1 MIDRSVKS
9 VPEGLRKLEQF
20 VFGISD
26 LFFHVRLYRPGHNFT
41 RKLYR
46 KMHLNL
52 QAIIGRR
59 SNIVFRVIGG
69 SIYYMNFRIDVEKR
83 YCKGIN
89 LFREAI
95 EKMSIR
101 EIEIKADIEQE
112 EIKAFLEICLAAVER
127 DKETDLGSK
136 WRTIRNIIIR
146 NTNKKRVVVPSKT
159 VSYAYFGKIDA
170 NDYNTGVDV
179 KGEIGE
185 VLTELNK
192 LEGSQR
198 SVAGKKVLKLIS
210 EFDRDY
216 YAILLLKSLKSFD
229 TYTFNHSVNVA
240 VISAAI
246 ASRSGFS
253 GDMISTIGLAGLL
266 HDVGKLCI
274 PKDILH
280 KPGGLTPT
288 EWQYVKRHPAEGA
301 KILREEGG
309 CSYVQRVAYEHHIGF
324 NMSGY
329 PNTGKNRK
337 LLDASYIVQIADTY
351 DALTTKRPYRKQLNP
366 FEAVRFMQ
374 NMRGEEFHPHFID
387 IFMTVLGNLPIGKL
401 VQLDNDE
408 TAVIVDTDDCNG
420 NLPSVR
426 VIRDSSGFEVS
437 TNTLVDLNEK
447 NPKTGKYSRY
457 IKNVLDTPFRDID
470 IGKYT
475 HGKRSYQPDIKD

>member
-1 MIDRSVKS
+1 MIDKSVKS

-26 LFFHVRLYRPGHNFT
+26 LLFQVRLYPPGHDFT
-41 RKLYR
+41 QKLYR

-52 QAIIGRR
+52 QAIIGR
-59 SNIVFRVIGG
+59 SPNIVFRVIGG

-101 EIEIKADIEQE
+101 EIEIKADIEKG

-127 DKETDLGSK
+127 DKYADLGSK
-136 WRTIRNIIIR
+136 WRAIRNIKIR
-146 NTNKKRVVVPSKT
+146 NINKKRVIVPDKT
-159 VSYAYFGKIDA
+159 VSYAYFGKMDA
-170 NDYNTGVDV
+170 DDCNTGVEV
-179 KGEIGE
+179 KGKIGE
-185 VLTELNK
+185 VLTKLNK
-192 LEGSQR
+192 LESSQR
-198 SVAGKKVLKLIS
+198 RVAGKKVLELIS
-210 EFDRDY
+210 EFDKDY

-246 ASRSGFS
+246 ASRAGYSE
-253 GDMISTIGLAGLL
+253 DVISTIGLAGLL

-274 PKDILH
+274 PRDILH

-288 EWQYVKRHPAEGA
+288 EWLYVKRHPAEGA

-309 CSYVQRVAYEHHIGF
+309 CSYVQRVAYEHHIGY

-329 PNTGKNRK
+329 PNVGKNRK
-337 LLDASYIVQIADTY
+337 LLDASFIVQIADTY

-366 FEAVRFMQ
+366 FEAVRSMQ
-374 NMRGEEFHPHFID
+374 NMRGEQFHPHFMD
-387 IFMTVLGNLPIGKL
+387 LFMTVLGNLPIGKL

-408 TAVIVDTDDCNG
+408 TAVIVDTDDGTG
-420 NLPSVR
+420 NFPSVR
-426 VIRDSSGFEVS
+426 VIRDSNGFEVS
-437 TNTLVDLNEK
+437 KNTLIDLNEK
-447 NPKTGKYSRY
+447 NPNTGKYSRS

-475 HGKRSYQPDIKD
+475 HGKKSYQP